1 MAVNAQLRLW
11 VPWHEFAGTTRGTID
26 EFRGILRKYRR
37 SSLLIACARLG
48 AAFNFG
54 PDGRSTPE
62 EERVKAWLPNVF
74 PPHLA
79 QRALQYIE
87 RNRIVFFQA
96 QLRYLAA
103 EALRLDPAPSEG
115 LPPIENWELG
125 ELLLRAGELLYAP
138 HPDVTEELDHMAD
151 LLARFLPVYEIDS
164 PTDPFLPLMRFYI
177 FLTINIPRLPD
188 KERSFDVKDLFE
200 KQFCFPLKAY
210 CLLVYAFL
218 IHAMTERE
226 NRPPDVLIDAG
237 IRVSWFNQ
245 TTLPADLVQRIFD
258 SVSFTLQNLPKAK
271 PPIGY
276 ADFEFLR
283 DNPYFSYDDV
293 LYCLDFDF
301 ALGKLESGALWRV
314 MKSLPSNERVEY
326 LGFWGK
332 VFEDYVAWLFELYA
346 PKKHNRCYASPR
358 YEDDQAN
365 EICDAIVIC
374 GSTAILIEEKL
385 ATCPADVK
393 YSDDYRKV
401 RKYLEEK
408 LVVGTDRPVG
418 VAQLLKVIEKLT
430 SAEPSILPPWLR
442 RIKKFIPL
450 IITRDEIGSC
460 WAINSYLDARFD
472 GQLDRKA
479 HRGYTITPLVIMS
492 VATLER
498 AMRNLQKIAF
508 STIIEDRIKSDRK
521 LGRPFEAASKY
532 VSRGTARMMSAHLD
546 VLRTLTNELISDF
559 GMKDTP

>member
-1 MAVNAQLRLW
+1 MAMHAQLRLW
-11 VPWHEFAGTTRGTID
+11 VPWYEFAGTTRGTVD
-26 EFRGILRKYRR
+26 EFRGILRRYRR

-74 PPHLA
+74 PPQLA

-87 RNRIVFFQA
+87 RDRVVFFQA
-96 QLRYLAA
+96 QLRFLAA
-103 EALRLDPAPSEG
+103 EALRLDPAPPES

-138 HPDVTEELDHMAD
+138 HPDVTDELDRMAD
-151 LLARFLPVYEIDS
+151 LLARFLPVYEIDF

-177 FLTINIPRLPD
+177 FLTINIPRLSD
-188 KERSFDVKDLFE
+188 KERSFDVEALFE
-200 KQFCFPLKAY
+200 KQFGIPLKAY
-210 CLLVYAFL
+210 CQFIYAFL

-226 NRPPDVLIDAG
+226 NRPPNVLIDAG

-258 SVSFTLQNLPKAK
+258 SVSFTLHSLPRAM

-283 DNPYFSYDDV
+283 DNPYFSHDDV
-293 LYCLDFDF
+293 LYCLDYDF

-314 MKSLPSNERVEY
+314 MKKLPSNERVEY

-332 VFEDYVAWLFELYA
+332 VFEDYTAWLFETYA
-346 PKKHNRCYASPR
+346 VKKHNRYYASPC

-374 GSTAILIEEKL
+374 GSTAILIEDKL

-430 SAEPSILPPWLR
+430 TAEPSILPPWLR
-442 RIKKFIPL
+442 GIKKFIPL

-472 GQLDRKA
+472 EQLDRKA
-479 HRGYTITPLVIMS
+479 HREYTITPLVIMS

-498 AMRNLQKIAF
+498 AMRSLQTIAF
-508 STIIEDRIKSDRK
+508 STIIEDRIRSDRK

-546 VLRTLTNELISDF
+546 VLHKLTEELISDF